1 MNRKEVE
8 VKKLLIQRRNIVKQK
23 LNALKEGSII
33 QEQSFLPITK
43 RLQTIA
49 EKLDGESNIKSEEP
63 IKKEVKSKF
72 SFSSPRKSKVKHN
85 RSMIFDAPSFLDTS
99 VIAEGTS
106 SSNDIAGEDNVEH
119 NEEIDESIQ
128 DAKEYIQNLSN
139 SPATLYYL
147 DQLDPLPREYV
158 HKMIGDVHNEFDFR
172 YGVRYDPEYN
182 ELKIGNAS
190 LQFDGNDLIIGGLN
204 YKGTPGLYELVF
216 KKHPVG
222 FTEGDRKTYLDIV
235 KRTNANKRNYSEN
248 EQIQGNGSYKYKNII
263 SALTIQPLTPRRPRS
278 IPPLTRKRLGLG
290 MLMEASNNPIDY
302 VHWDDPNELV
312 DRLRLLVSS
321 QTAGHTGHTNEIVSI
336 IEELRESKIIE

>member
-49 EKLDGESNIKSEEP
+49 EKLDAEPNIKSERP
-63 IKKEVKSKF
+63 IKKEVKSRF
-72 SFSSPRKSKVKHN
+72 SFSSPKKSIAKHN
-85 RSMIFDAPSFLDTS
+85 RSTTSDAPSFLDTS
-99 VIAEGTS
+99 VVAEGTS
-106 SSNDIAGEDNVEH
+106 NDNDIADGEN
-119 NEEIDESIQ
+119 NEELDESVR
-128 DAKEYIQNLSN
+128 DAKEYIQDFSN
-139 SPATLYYL
+139 SPDMMYYL
-147 DQLDPLPREYV
+147 NHLDPLPREYV

-172 YGVRYDPEYN
+172 YGVRYDPEHN

-190 LQFDGNDLIIGGLN
+190 LQFDGNNLIIGGLH
-204 YKGTPGLYELVF
+204 YTGTPGLYELIF
-216 KKHPVG
+216 KKHPIG
-222 FTEGDRKTYLDIV
+222 FTEGDKKTYLDIV

-248 EQIQGNGSYKYKNII
+248 EQIQGNASYKYKKII
-263 SALTIQPLTPRRPRS
+263 SALSIQPLTRRPRIIAPS
-278 IPPLTRKRLGLG
+278 TRKRLGLG

-302 VHWDDPNELV
+302 VYWDDPNELV

-321 QTAGHTGHTNEIVSI
+321 QTAGHTGHSNEIVSI